1 MLTLPY
7 RLFPLLPTSSTEVS
21 KKWSLRSKIIWRGNY
36 LLSFTISLRNPFI
49 SSLQHCINITMLSS
63 ITINYNFLS
72 LCLFTLIGRQKS
84 KGPPHPSSPNKQFT
98 CIFLHSIHKRFLE
111 NRTIFFFLSLSWR
124 SLLLLFFTHQGILKR
139 RSSIHELNGYHPG
152 DSRVNNSTHKLP
164 FYKTS
169 FFLLSRSP
177 PDDSWCF
184 FLFYEFSIM
193 INLLTIY
200 LLHCFF
206 FNHTLFF

>member
-72 LCLFTLIGRQKS
+72 LSVSVSSLSSGAKNQKALLIHHLQTNSSLASFCILFI
-84 KGPPHPSSPNKQFT
+84 KG
-98 CIFLHSIHKRFLE
+98 FLKTE
-111 NRTIFFFLSLSWR
+111 QYFFSLSLSWR

-139 RSSIHELNGYHPG
+139 RSSIHELNGYHLGTCALIIPYTN
-152 DSRVNNSTHKLP
+152 SHFTKRLFSYYRV
-164 FYKTS
+164 
-169 FFLLSRSP
+169 P
-177 PDDSWCF
+177 PLVTADV
-184 FLFYEFSIM
+184 
-193 INLLTIY
+193 
-200 LLHCFF
+200 FF
-206 FNHTLFF
+206 FFTNSLSW

>member
-63 ITINYNFLS
+63 ITINYNFLCLSVSS
-72 LCLFTLIGRQKS
+72 LSSGAKNQKALLIHHLQTNSSLASFCILFI
-84 KGPPHPSSPNKQFT
+84 KG
-98 CIFLHSIHKRFLE
+98 FLKTE
-111 NRTIFFFLSLSWR
+111 QYFFLSLSFMTELA
-124 SLLLLFFTHQGILKR
+124 SFILHTPRHSQKTIVHSR
-139 RSSIHELNGYHPG
+139 AQRLSPG
-152 DSRVNNSTHKLP
+152 DLRVNNSTHKHP

-169 FFLLSRSP
+169 FSYYRVP
-177 PDDSWCF
+177 PLVTADVFF
-184 FLFYEFSIM
+184 FLRILNHDKF
-193 INLLTIY
+193 TDY
-200 LLHCFF
+200 LFTALFF
-206 FNHTLFF
+206 F

>member
-84 KGPPHPSSPNKQFT
+84 KGPPHPSSPNKQLT

-111 NRTIFFFLSLSWR
+111 NRTIFFLSL
-124 SLLLLFFTHQGILKR
+124 FHDGA
-139 RSSIHELNGYHPG
+139 
-152 DSRVNNSTHKLP
+152 
-164 FYKTS
+164 
-169 FFLLSRSP
+169 
-177 PDDSWCF
+177 CF
-184 FLFYEFSIM
+184 FYSSHTKAFSKDDRPFTSSTAITWG
-193 INLLTIY
+193 LAR
-200 LLHCFF
+200 
-206 FNHTLFF
+206 

>member
-84 KGPPHPSSPNKQFT
+84 KGPPHPSSPNKQLT

-111 NRTIFFFLSLSWR
+111 NRTIFFSLSLSWR

-139 RSSIHELNGYHPG
+139 RSSIHELNGYHLGTCALIIPHTN
-152 DSRVNNSTHKLP
+152 SHFTKRLFSYYRV
-164 FYKTS
+164 
-169 FFLLSRSP
+169 P
-177 PDDSWCF
+177 PLMTADV
-184 FLFYEFSIM
+184 
-193 INLLTIY
+193 
-200 LLHCFF
+200 FF
-206 FNHTLFF
+206 FFTNSLSW